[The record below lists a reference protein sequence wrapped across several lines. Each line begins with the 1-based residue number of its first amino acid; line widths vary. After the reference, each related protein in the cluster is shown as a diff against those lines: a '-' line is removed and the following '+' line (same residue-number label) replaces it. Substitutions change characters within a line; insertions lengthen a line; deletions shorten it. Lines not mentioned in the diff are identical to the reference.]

1 MLDSKGNVYYNVFV
15 KLNLI
20 IVKKV
25 KTLTIQ
31 NNILLYLHNK
41 GIRQSFIAQKCGW
54 SKQKLH
60 FMLHKKQSM
69 TVEEYGLICDV
80 LNVSYDFFMHEN
92 EKTSQSLV

>member
-1 MLDSKGNVYYNVFV
+1 M
-15 KLNLI
+15 
-20 IVKKV
+20 
-25 KTLTIQ
+25 KTLKVQ
-31 NNILLYLHNK
+31 DNILLYLNNK

-69 TVEEYGLICDV
+69 TVKEYGLICDV

-92 EKTSQSLV
+92 KNPLQSTCVDSSPKR

>member
-1 MLDSKGNVYYNVFV
+1 M
-15 KLNLI
+15 
-20 IVKKV
+20 
-25 KTLTIQ
+25 KTLKVQ
-31 NNILLYLHNK
+31 DNILLYLNNK

-92 EKTSQSLV
+92 KNPPQSTCVDSSHKG